1 MPRGIGAH
9 SQRLVVIG
17 ARNPTRYGH
26 LRTMVP
32 AGSVLMDL
40 FDQESLFSQG
50 FFKLE
55 GDEEVD
61 ELRHL
66 PQEVLDLREVL
77 VTPWAWT
84 YLRLQGYVGKVGPGE
99 GDGPDSE
106 QFPPDLPHVLADCY
120 HQTQLLH
127 PEVHG
132 RILRVSDVMETLKQ
146 LQPNY
151 NLRKENHY
159 RRRLTDLLKGYCR

>member
-1 MPRGIGAH
+1 MPRGIVAN

-17 ARNPTRYGH
+17 ARNPTLYGH

-40 FDQESLFSQG
+40 FDEESLFNQG
-50 FFKLE
+50 YFKLE

-61 ELRHL
+61 ELRQL
-66 PQEVLDLREVL
+66 PQAELDLREVL
-77 VTPWAWT
+77 VTPWAWS
-84 YLRLQGYVGKVGPGE
+84 YLRYQGYVSNV
-99 GDGPDSE
+99 GPDSE
-106 QFPPDLPHVLADCY
+106 EFPPDLPHVLAHCY

-132 RILRVSDVMETLKQ
+132 RILRVSDVMETLRQ
-146 LQPNY
+146 QYPNY
-151 NLRKENHY
+151 NLSMENRY